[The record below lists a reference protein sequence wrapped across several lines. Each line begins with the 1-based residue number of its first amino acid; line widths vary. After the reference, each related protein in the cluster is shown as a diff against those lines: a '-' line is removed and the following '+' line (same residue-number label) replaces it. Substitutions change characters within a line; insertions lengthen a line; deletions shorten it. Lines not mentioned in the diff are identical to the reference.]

1 MTDTVFSKNGILIR
15 LPAERWAHIIE
26 EHCELAGLKFEV
38 LEAVSSPSKILMG
51 NMGELLASKCSGGWV
66 SKAFRS
72 NPNQVVVL

>member
-1 MTDTVFSKNGILIR
+1 MTETVFSKNGILIR

-51 NMGELLASKCSGGWV
+51 NMGELLAVRDISIKKHFSSGLPR
-66 SKAFRS
+66 A
-72 NPNQVVVL
+72 